1 MKFVGTNKQK
11 NNCGMALVSVLIV
24 ITLIG
29 LLASSILNLSY
40 LAYQRKLVEK
50 KDTENFYA
58 NEAVIDT
65 IKSVIQNAAVTALG
79 EVDDT
84 DDFAAA
90 AKKDIE
96 QAVAN
101 ESGVSTLTDYLFKY
115 VVSTM
120 GSDVEKAITSINDGG
135 NGGSFSVGEMEIV
148 GDALYIRNVVVE
160 YVNDEGYSSR
170 ISTDIVI
177 NAPTY
182 ASDANVPLGT
192 YSMFAGSGA
201 SVTSS
206 AGLNTGHDL
215 NNMRYNAQQGNVYFG
230 SQTSDTSVSLTLG
243 TESDI
248 SMGMA
253 SVFSVG
259 GTNAVFNGNVILYPG
274 STLIF
279 TGGDGSEACNI
290 QVNGYIILGAGA
302 TLLLPSNVNLV
313 CKGILVYTYDSN
325 GNVTGT
331 TSYSYTDEAT
341 VSEFYPVLKSA
352 VSSSTVYTSEY
363 LNNKADVADVLYE
376 TGMLKDDS
384 SIIDDRFVDIY
395 DGRKK
400 SADEMYSNYTTTTA
414 GVYMLDTSY
423 TLGTGWSRSVSDQYY
438 ALSCSGGV
446 WSCGK
451 SGLYSGNI
459 TCNATDTKLD
469 QEKLVLY
476 NGSYY
481 DAEFWNFINV
491 PVLCITSQDAKV
503 GYCLSNYVSS
513 SNASTTNTTYT
524 KVNFSDLSTKYSSY
538 SNILNILWNNKTSG
552 DNGYDISTRK
562 LIVPND
568 SATTEAITWS
578 NYSVTYDGVTYTPSA
593 DRTQISSVAQPVNV
607 GSDALA
613 FCVNISSFNVQL
625 NSGYYVGLFMSAG
638 KVEFTAGSGV
648 TIGTSILEMA
658 KKLTTNGLSDS
669 DNKLRVYL
677 EKLAT
682 GVTATS
688 FSSVQLYSNGPYA
701 YEFLLVDNI
710 FNGGISSLWTTTS
723 SGGSSS
729 TPSSVDNSSTN
740 FVDTENWSRD

>member
-1 MKFVGTNKQK
+1 MKQVETNNSK
-11 NNCGMALVSVLIV
+11 NNRGMALVSVLIV

-29 LLASSILNLSY
+29 LLGTSILNLSY

-65 IKSVIQNAAVTALG
+65 IKSVLQNVAASALG
-79 EVDDT
+79 EVNDT

-90 AKKDIE
+90 AKTDIE
-96 QAVAN
+96 NAVTSAGKSSL
-101 ESGVSTLTDYLFKY
+101 EEYLLDY
-115 VVSTM
+115 VVDAM
-120 GSDVEKAITSINDGG
+120 GTEVEEAITDSDHGG
-135 NGGSFSVGEMEIV
+135 NGGSFSVGAMEIS
-148 GDALYIRNVVVE
+148 GDSLYIRDVVVE
-160 YVNDEGYSSR
+160 YVNDEGYTSK

-182 ASDANVPLGT
+182 ASDAEVPLGT

-253 SVFSVG
+253 SVLSIG
-259 GTNAVFNGNVILYPG
+259 GTNAIFNGNVILYPG

-290 QVNGYIILGAGA
+290 QVNGYIILGAGS

-313 CKGILVYTYDSN
+313 CKGILVYTYDSD

-331 TSYSYTDEAT
+331 TSYSYTNEST
-341 VSEFYPVLKSA
+341 VSEFYPVKKSA
-352 VSSSTVYTSEY
+352 VSSSTIYTSKY
-363 LNNKADVADVLYE
+363 LSNTVDVADVLYE

-384 SIIDDRFVDIY
+384 SIIDDRFANIY
-395 DGRKK
+395 SGRKI
-400 SADEMYSNYTTTTA
+400 SDDSMYSNYTTDAA

-438 ALSCSGGV
+438 ALSCSNGV

-451 SGLYSGNI
+451 SGLYNGNI
-459 TCNATDTKLD
+459 TCSESDTKLD
-469 QEKLVLY
+469 QEELVLY
-476 NGSYY
+476 NGTYY
-481 DAEFWNFINV
+481 DAEFWDFINV
-491 PVLCITSQDAKV
+491 PVLCITTQDAKI

-513 SNASTTNTTYT
+513 SNASTTNNTYT
-524 KVNFSDLSTKYSSY
+524 EVKFSDLSTKYSSY
-538 SNILNILWNNKTSG
+538 SNILNILWNNTTTG
-552 DNGYDISTRK
+552 DNSYDISTRK
-562 LIVPND
+562 LIIPTD

-578 NYSVTYDGVTYTPSA
+578 DYSVAYNGVTYTPSA

-607 GSDALA
+607 GDDALA
-613 FCVNISSFNVQL
+613 FCINIESFNVQL

-658 KKLTTNGLSDS
+658 KNLTTNGLSDS

-682 GVTATS
+682 GVTKTS

-723 SGGSSS
+723 SGGSSGS
-729 TPSSVDNSSTN
+729 SSSVDNSSTN